1 MYILY
6 DKTNKDYVSRE
17 SNGNYSTVSQLNR
30 AALFTT
36 ERGAKNI
43 YINGNIPKTIMRT
56 HKFDVLRVSTKK
68 GKADKILLA
77 TEKPEKLF
85 DFSAPEEIRKAADV
99 LGRVMENKEAL
110 GVYLSTIDSE
120 INDIQ
125 HFIETQPLNGAE
137 RSKLFKVLKEKLN
150 ERRLYKNM
158 LEVIGTMSNSGMTE
172 KVFVDTVASIEG
184 LETKAYAPR
193 SAFGEQLFKAK
204 REG

>member
-17 SNGNYSTVSQLNR
+17 NNGNYSTVAQLSR

-43 YINGNIPKTIMRT
+43 YINGNIPKAIMKN
-56 HKFDVLRVSTKK
+56 HNFDVLRVSTKK

-85 DFSAPEEIRKAADV
+85 DFSAPEEIRKAADI
-99 LGRVMENKEAL
+99 LGRVMENKDAL

-125 HFIETQPLNGAE
+125 HFIETQSLNGAE

-158 LEVIGTMSNSGMTE
+158 LEVISSMSNSGMT
-172 KVFVDTVASIEG
+172 KKAFIDTVASVEG
-184 LETKAYAPR
+184 LETKTYAPR
-193 SAFGEQLFKAK
+193 SAFGEQLFKVK